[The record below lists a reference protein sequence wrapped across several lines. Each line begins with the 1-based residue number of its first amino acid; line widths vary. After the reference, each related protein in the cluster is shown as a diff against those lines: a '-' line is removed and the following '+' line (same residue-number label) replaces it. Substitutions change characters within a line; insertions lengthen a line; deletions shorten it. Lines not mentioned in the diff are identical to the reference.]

1 MSEPTR
7 VNFSPGSTSASLEGS
22 VIRGERDEY
31 LLGAQAGQQMT
42 VRISSLEDNAVFQIF
57 EPGGNRPLAGAG
69 EGDDAR
75 GWSGELPTSGD
86 YRIVVGATRGN
97 ANLRARS
104 DDHIGIPL
112 PPRYLTTRTPR
123 P

>member
-42 VRISSLEDNAVFQIF
+42 VRLSSLEDNAVFQIF
-57 EPGGNRPLAGAG
+57 EPGGNRPLPGAG

-75 GWSGELPTSGD
+75 ERRAAGE
-86 YRIVVGATRGN
+86 R
-97 ANLRARS
+97 
-104 DDHIGIPL
+104 
-112 PPRYLTTRTPR
+112 
-123 P
+123 